1 MIINRENMDT
11 LATGFQD
18 SYMEGLTAKQA
29 LTGIAQ
35 VANELMS
42 GTAAEVY
49 AWLKQFPQMK
59 EWVGERVVDNV
70 EQQGQTV
77 KNRDWE
83 LTIGV
88 DRNHIQDDQYGVY
101 GQLFSGMGAAA
112 AGHQAELV
120 FDQLK
125 GGFDGLCFDGQ
136 NYFDSDH
143 PVGGGTVSNVIQPAS
158 DADYTTPWY
167 LCDLSMAITRPIVL
181 QMRKRPDMITRMDK
195 DEDPN
200 VFMRKEFLYGI
211 DARYA
216 AAYGFWQ
223 GSVGVR
229 KALNT
234 DNYKEAYALIES
246 QEGDQGR
253 PLGLSPTHLIVPPSL
268 RKDAMEIVNAMLT
281 TNGGTNVWRG
291 TTELIVSP
299 WLT

>member
-11 LATGFQD
+11 LASGFQS

-59 EWVGERVVDNV
+59 EWVGERIVENV

-77 KNRDWE
+77 KNRDFE

-120 FDQLK
+120 FAQLK
-125 GGFDGLCFDGQ
+125 DGFTNTCFDGQ
-136 NYFDSDH
+136 SFFDADH
-143 PVGGGTVSNVIQPAS
+143 PVGDGTTSNLLDPA
-158 DADYTTPWY
+158 DVNNAVTPWY

-181 QMRKRPDMITRMDK
+181 QMRKRPDNIVRMDK
-195 DEDPN
+195 DEDAN

-223 GSVGVR
+223 GIVGSR
-229 KALNT
+229 LALNT
-234 DNYKEAYALIES
+234 DNYKTAYQMIEA
-246 QEGDQGR
+246 QEGDKGR

-268 RKDAMEIVNAMLT
+268 RGDAMEIVNAMLT
-281 TNGGTNVWRG
+281 ENGGTNVWGG